1 MVGNTGNSI
10 VSRSPQ
16 RPSDVVATVPDA
28 DRADVE
34 RAVEA
39 GRAAWGGW
47 AATPAAQRAD
57 ALTAAAAALAAA
69 AEEVTGLVVREVG
82 KPAGEAA
89 QEVERG
95 VRILRYHAQAALDP
109 DGETYPAPDGTLLMS
124 RRRPHGVAGLITP
137 WNFPVAIPLWK
148 AAPALAYGNAVV
160 LKPAPESSAI
170 ALRLGELLDDVLPKG
185 VLQVVTG
192 GREAGAA
199 LVELADVLSFTGS
212 VPAGFSVARAAAERG
227 VPAQAEMGGQNASIV
242 LPDADLK
249 AAAATIAGAAMAY
262 AGQKCTATSRVIVAG
277 DPGRFTE
284 ALAAAVSGLL
294 VGDPA
299 DQRVV
304 VGPVIRPETR
314 EAVVTGA
321 EEAAGA
327 GGRIV
332 TGGEASAGD
341 GWFVA
346 PTVVDR
352 VSPQARVAQ
361 EEIFGPICAVLEA
374 ADDRQAAAIANG
386 VRYGLVTSVFTADL
400 DRALRL
406 VEALDT
412 GLIRVNAPT
421 SGVDFHAPFGGEKQS
436 SIGPREQGKA
446 ARELYTSRRT
456 ITIAPSGR

>member
-1 MVGNTGNSI
+1 MTSDSI
-10 VSRSPQ
+10 VSKSPQ
-16 RPSDVVATVPDA
+16 RPSDVVATVPDT
-28 DRADVE
+28 DRAGVQQ
-34 RAVEA
+34 AVEA
-39 GRAAWGGW
+39 AQAAAGGW
-47 AATPAAQRAD
+47 AATPAVQRAD
-57 ALTAAAAALAAA
+57 ALSAAAAALAAA
-69 AEEVTGLVVREVG
+69 ADEVTRLVVREVG
-82 KPAGEAA
+82 KPATEAA

-109 DGETYPAPDGTLLMS
+109 DGETYPAPDRTLLMS

-170 ALRLGELLDDVLPKG
+170 ALRLGELLDGALPDG

-192 GREAGAA
+192 DRETGKA
-199 LVELADVLSFTGS
+199 LVELADVVSFTGS
-212 VPAGFSVARAAAERG
+212 VPAGFSVAKAAAERG
-227 VPAQAEMGGQNASIV
+227 IPAQAEMGGQNASIV
-242 LPDADLK
+242 LADADLK
-249 AAAATIAGAAMAY
+249 AAATIVANAAMGY

-277 DPGRFTE
+277 DPGPFTE
-284 ALAAAVSGLL
+284 ALAAAVGDLPI
-294 VGDPA
+294 GDPA
-299 DQRVV
+299 GERVV

-314 EAVVTGA
+314 DAVVAGA
-321 EEAAGA
+321 REAADA

-332 TGGEASAGD
+332 TGGEVLDGD

-352 VSPQARVAQ
+352 VTPQARVAQ
-361 EEIFGPICAVLEA
+361 EEIFGPICAVLGAVDDREA
-374 ADDRQAAAIANG
+374 AAVANG

-406 VEALDT
+406 VDRLDT

-421 SGVDFHAPFGGEKQS
+421 TGVDFHAPFGGEKQS

>member
-1 MVGNTGNSI
+1 MVSDAI
-10 VSRSPQ
+10 ASKSPQ
-16 RPSDVVATVPDA
+16 RPSDVVATVPDT
-28 DRADVE
+28 DRAGVQ

-39 GRAAWGGW
+39 ARAAAPGW
-47 AATPAAQRAD
+47 AGTPATQRAD
-57 ALTAAAAALAAA
+57 ALTAVAAALAAA
-69 AEEVTGLVVREVG
+69 AGELTRLVVREVG
-82 KPAGEAA
+82 KPVAEAA

-109 DGETYPAPDGTLLMS
+109 DGETYPAPDGTLLLS

-148 AAPALAYGNAVV
+148 TAPALAYGNTVV

-170 ALRLGELLDDVLPKG
+170 ALRIGELLDDALPDG

-192 GREAGAA
+192 GGEAGGA
-199 LVELADVLSFTGS
+199 LVELADVVSFTGS
-212 VPAGFSVARAAAERG
+212 VPAGFSVARAAAARG
-227 VPAQAEMGGQNASIV
+227 VPAQAEMGGQNAAIV
-242 LPDADLK
+242 LADADLK
-249 AAAATIAGAAMAY
+249 TTAATVASAAMGY

-277 DPGRFTE
+277 DPGPFTE
-284 ALAAAVSGLL
+284 ALAAAVRDLPI
-294 VGDPA
+294 GDPA
-299 DQRVV
+299 DERVV

-314 EAVVTGA
+314 EAVVAGA
-321 EEAAGA
+321 RAAADA
-327 GGRIV
+327 GGRVV
-332 TGGEASAGD
+332 TGGEARDGD

-352 VSPQARVAQ
+352 VDPRARVAQ
-361 EEIFGPICAVLEA
+361 EEIFGPICAVLGA
-374 ADDRQAAAIANG
+374 ADDLQAAAVANG

-406 VEALDT
+406 VDRLDT

-421 SGVDFHAPFGGEKQS
+421 SGVDFYAPFGGEKQS

-456 ITIAPSGR
+456 ITIAPHGR

>member
-1 MVGNTGNSI
+1 MTSDSI
-10 VSRSPQ
+10 VSKSPQ
-16 RPSDVVATVPDA
+16 RPSDVVATVPDT
-28 DRADVE
+28 DRAGVQQ
-34 RAVEA
+34 AVEA
-39 GRAAWGGW
+39 AQAAAGGW
-47 AATPAAQRAD
+47 AATPAVQRAD
-57 ALTAAAAALAAA
+57 ALSAAAAALAAA
-69 AEEVTGLVVREVG
+69 ADEVTRLVVREVG
-82 KPAGEAA
+82 KPATEAA

-109 DGETYPAPDGTLLMS
+109 DGETYPAPDRTLLMS

-160 LKPAPESSAI
+160 FKPAPESSAI
-170 ALRLGELLDDVLPKG
+170 ALRLGELLDGALPDG

-192 GREAGAA
+192 DRETGKA
-199 LVELADVLSFTGS
+199 LVELADVVSFTGS
-212 VPAGFSVARAAAERG
+212 VPAGFSVAKAAAERG
-227 VPAQAEMGGQNASIV
+227 IPAQAEMGGQNASIV
-242 LPDADLK
+242 LADADLK
-249 AAAATIAGAAMAY
+249 AAATIVANAAMGY

-277 DPGRFTE
+277 DPGPFTE
-284 ALAAAVSGLL
+284 ALAAAVGDLPI
-294 VGDPA
+294 GDPA
-299 DQRVV
+299 GERVV

-314 EAVVTGA
+314 DAVVAGA
-321 EEAAGA
+321 REAADA

-332 TGGEASAGD
+332 TGGEVLDGD

-352 VSPQARVAQ
+352 VTPQARVAQ
-361 EEIFGPICAVLEA
+361 EEIFGPICAVLGA
-374 ADDRQAAAIANG
+374 ADDREAAAVANG

-406 VEALDT
+406 VDRLDT

-421 SGVDFHAPFGGEKQS
+421 TGVDFHAPFGGEKQS